1 MPGTDFY
8 SSFHGS
14 RLGFRGASV
23 LSSSPLSPIFSLRL
37 PDPFVPFSTPPLSL
51 SNDFS
56 GVNKF
61 PSGSIGVVSC
71 LKGVMSLAVKPSQ
84 ELEGVSL
91 LRASQNNPSE
101 AFVPERCMSLESDSA
116 QLEDFLCEGIS
127 PSKMD
132 SIKSVLGSLNV
143 KIVKYNEGRFQF
155 TKSNCSF
162 VEKVY
167 SRRKNRPS
175 SIVPRSP

>member
-1 MPGTDFY
+1 MVQGWV
-8 SSFHGS
+8 
-14 RLGFRGASV
+14 LEGASV

-37 PDPFVPFSTPPLSL
+37 PDPFVPFSTPLSL

-84 ELEGVSL
+84 EIEGVSL

-101 AFVPERCMSLESDSA
+101 AFVPE
-116 QLEDFLCEGIS
+116 
-127 PSKMD
+127 KMY
-132 SIKSVLGSLNV
+132 VFGV
-143 KIVKYNEGRFQF
+143 RFCTVGRF
-155 TKSNCSF
+155 SL
-162 VEKVY
+162 
-167 SRRKNRPS
+167 
-175 SIVPRSP
+175 

>member
-1 MPGTDFY
+1 
-8 SSFHGS
+8 
-14 RLGFRGASV
+14 
-23 LSSSPLSPIFSLRL
+23 
-37 PDPFVPFSTPPLSL
+37 
-51 SNDFS
+51 
-56 GVNKF
+56 
-61 PSGSIGVVSC
+61 
-71 LKGVMSLAVKPSQ
+71 
-84 ELEGVSL
+84 
-91 LRASQNNPSE
+91 
-101 AFVPERCMSLESDSA
+101 MSLESNST

-132 SIKSVLGSLNV
+132 SIKLVLGSLNV

>member
-1 MPGTDFY
+1 
-8 SSFHGS
+8 
-14 RLGFRGASV
+14 
-23 LSSSPLSPIFSLRL
+23 
-37 PDPFVPFSTPPLSL
+37 
-51 SNDFS
+51 
-56 GVNKF
+56 
-61 PSGSIGVVSC
+61 
-71 LKGVMSLAVKPSQ
+71 MSLAVKPSQ

-127 PSKMD
+127 PLKMD

-143 KIVKYNEGRFQF
+143 KIVNCNEGRFQF
-155 TKSNCSF
+155 TRSNGSS

-175 SIVPRSP
+175 SIVPRSL